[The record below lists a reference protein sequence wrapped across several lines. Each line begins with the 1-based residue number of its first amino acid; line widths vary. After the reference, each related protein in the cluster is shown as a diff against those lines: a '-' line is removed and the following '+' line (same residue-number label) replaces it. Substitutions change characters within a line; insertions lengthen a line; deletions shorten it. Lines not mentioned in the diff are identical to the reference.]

1 MPKKARTPEEIE
13 EVKQRI
19 LEKALELIGED
30 GYRSFSMRKLASK
43 LNMTATPIYGY
54 YKNKDEIY
62 ISVLLQG
69 FETLY
74 QILSDAYGV
83 GKNPVERLKN
93 VCREF
98 IKFGINNPNLYN
110 VMLVLDVPKFYDYVG
125 TSTESLASLELDA
138 AIRVR
143 DLGILAIREAG
154 LLREDTSETG
164 AMVMIDI
171 LCSMHG
177 FVSLVNS
184 RIVDYLAQPKVNKV
198 DDDVIDQYMSVLLGG
213 VEEGPDHFLK

>member
-1 MPKKARTPEEIE
+1 M
-13 EVKQRI
+13 Q
-19 LEKALELIGED
+19 
-30 GYRSFSMRKLASK
+30 
-43 LNMTATPIYGY
+43 
-54 YKNKDEIY
+54 
-62 ISVLLQG
+62 
-69 FETLY
+69 
-74 QILSDAYGV
+74 
-83 GKNPVERLKN
+83 
-93 VCREF
+93 
-98 IKFGINNPNLYN
+98 
-110 VMLVLDVPKFYDYVG
+110 
-125 TSTESLASLELDA
+125 